1 VPVGQPIPTRNGGN
15 TEVLAL
21 GSGGDVTKYTG
32 PIVMSRAG
40 LWSVQ
45 IIWTST
51 SALIAAAT
59 LYRTNIANP
68 NFDNDTDWVND
79 TTVAFDGVSGGGSD
93 KEFCEIGNSGAFIYR
108 IKFARSG
115 GTGSVVAHWCIKN
128 FY

>member
-1 VPVGQPIPTRNGGN
+1 LPSGLKIPARIGG
-15 TEVLAL
+15 E
-21 GSGGDVTKYTG
+21 TG
-32 PIVMSRAG
+32 TLTLDGTDTVQYSDPIVLSRAG

-59 LYRTNIANP
+59 LYRTNYDNP
-68 NFDNDTDWVND
+68 NFATDTDWVAD

-108 IKFARSG
+108 VKIARSS
-115 GTGSVVAHWCIKN
+115 GTGSVKMLWCMKN
-128 FY
+128 FK